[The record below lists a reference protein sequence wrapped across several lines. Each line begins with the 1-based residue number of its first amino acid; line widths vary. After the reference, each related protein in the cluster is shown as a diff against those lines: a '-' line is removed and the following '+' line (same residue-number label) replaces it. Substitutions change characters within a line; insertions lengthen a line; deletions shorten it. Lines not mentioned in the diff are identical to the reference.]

1 MPSRAPARRLL
12 VLIALL
18 LLWSMVPAH
27 SAPRSVVITDE
38 LQLGL
43 AEAFLAEGEYYR
55 AITEYKRYLYF
66 FPDSERTAYV
76 HLQIGVANYRGGDF
90 AAAIESFSKVRQYYP
105 DEHFATAAFYEGVCR
120 SRLKQPQQAQNNFD
134 RVLAADPDGPLAP
147 AALAGLS
154 LTALELQD
162 LAGSRQ
168 ALERLASD
176 YPHTAQG
183 GAARDALPMVVD
195 TETRPRKSAVAAGV
209 FSAFLPGSGQL
220 YAGRPRDGLMAFLV
234 NGLFIAGT
242 AVAIDHDNGPAAV
255 LLGAAG
261 LPFYL
266 GNIYGAANA
275 AQQWNLSLARDLRS
289 DLAVRLDFRY

>member
-1 MPSRAPARRLL
+1 MAARAPARRLL
-12 VLIALL
+12 ALITLL
-18 LLWSMVPAH
+18 LMSLVAQAH
-27 SAPRSVVITDE
+27 GTPRSVVITDE

-43 AEAFLAEGEYYR
+43 AEAFLAEGEFYR

-76 HLQIGVANYRGGDF
+76 HLQIGMAYYRGEEF
-90 AAAIESFSKVRQYYP
+90 AAAIEAFSKARQYYP

-120 SRLKQPQQAQNNFD
+120 SRLHQPEQAQNDFN
-134 RVLAADPDGPLAP
+134 RVLAVDPDGPLAP
-147 AALAGLS
+147 SALAGLS

-168 ALERLASD
+168 ALGRLASD

-183 GAARDALPMVVD
+183 EAARDALPLVVD
-195 TETRPRKSAVAAGV
+195 TETRPRKSPVAAGV
-209 FSAFLPGSGQL
+209 FSALVPGSGQL

-275 AQQWNLSLARDLRS
+275 AHQWNLSLARDLRN